1 MKRLKQ
7 LLTKK
12 EMMEKIIDVASE
24 TSEYIRKTSL
34 EAISIDDLESLL
46 IIYIAQ
52 RDLVRMCYQQ
62 QQKAV
67 RQVLKLWEEYQNDKK
82 KKEEKDNGQG

>member
-12 EMMEKIIDVASE
+12 EMIQKIIEVASE
-24 TSEYIRKTSL
+24 TSEYIRRTSL

-52 RDLVRMCYQQ
+52 RDLIRMCYQNQ
-62 QQKAV
+62 QEAV
-67 RQVLKLWEEYQNDKK
+67 KQVLEIWEAYQK
-82 KKEEKDNGQG
+82 EKDNRKG